1 MYFRSLLVL
10 PASVNELD
18 ANRLV
23 YYDVLPGI
31 CQLSGFGIAFEHLYD
46 VAVAAGYEQV
56 FAIGGNVEV
65 ARVYTSQLV
74 AGLCQGTFCRIYRK
88 NADAVLLQSV
98 AGIEESAV
106 RADVY
111 VGAASC
117 VSRIGVD
124 ALYLLQ

>member
-18 ANRLV
+18 ADRLV

-31 CQLSGFGIAFEHLYD
+31 CQLSGLGIAFKHLYD

-65 ARVYTSQLV
+65 ARVYISQLV

-88 NADAVLLQSV
+88 NADAVLFQPV

-111 VGAASC
+111 VSAASC
-117 VSRIGVD
+117 VSRIGVNT
-124 ALYLLQ
+124 LYLLQ